1 MSEKARLQSGERRTP
16 EFFQQESQN
25 TKVDQIQEHPR
36 TKVQNVIFEN
46 ILIHHHV
53 FQWMFWTFCWI
64 FPCHPGLYRWGKPH
78 PTPPTPGER
87 TATRTEHDFRQDLAG
102 TSNLAVG
109 TSRKWKLIWMEW
121 SYTALIRVFPKIG
134 VSQNGWLI
142 MENPIKMI

>member
-46 ILIHHHV
+46 ILIHHHA
-53 FQWMFWTFCWI
+53 FQWMFWTFFAFFLAI
-64 FPCHPGLYRWGKPH
+64 LDIYRWVSTP
-78 PTPPTPGER
+78 PNTPPTPGER

-102 TSNLAVG
+102 TSNLAG
-109 TSRKWKLIWMEW
+109 HFQWKLIRMMELH
-121 SYTALIRVFPKIG
+121 SGKLT
-134 VSQNGWLI
+134 
-142 MENPIKMI
+142 